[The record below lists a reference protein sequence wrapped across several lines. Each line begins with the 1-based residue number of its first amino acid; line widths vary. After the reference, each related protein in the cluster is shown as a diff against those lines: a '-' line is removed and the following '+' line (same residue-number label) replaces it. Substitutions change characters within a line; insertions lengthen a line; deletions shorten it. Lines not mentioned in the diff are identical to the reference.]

1 MSAAAPTEGPP
12 ADIPAESPPAGPA
25 RADRPRRDRRVRP
38 VTRPRFP
45 KFPPATPAAWTAG
58 ALRGWL
64 TPRVPTLAGPLA
76 DRAAGFGVLMYHR
89 FADPVPGLPAPTWN
103 VPPAKL
109 RRQLRGL
116 LRAGFTPVP
125 LADAVAARAAGDPVD
140 PRAFVVTIDDGYRNN
155 LTAGLPVFEELGVP
169 VTLFVATGYLDS
181 DEPYPFDDWP
191 AKGDARAPRDAWVPM
206 TTAECR
212 RFAASPVASL
222 GAHTHT
228 HQDFRGRP
236 REFAADVRECCRVL
250 RDRFGVERPAFAFPY
265 GTPERG
271 FSRGVLAEALKTTP
285 VRAAL
290 TTADER
296 VRPDADPLDW
306 GRFTATEFD
315 TAATLAAK
323 LDGRFEAVKRLTGR
337 LHAAPAPPAPAPPAR
352 GGGADCGGG
361 TGAARDADRAAV
373 PAGAPE

>member
-1 MSAAAPTEGPP
+1 MSAAAPSQEPP
-12 ADIPAESPPAGPA
+12 A
-25 RADRPRRDRRVRP
+25 RDRPTRGGGTGRPERRVRP
-38 VTRPRFP
+38 VRRPSFPRFP
-45 KFPPATPAAWTAG
+45 PAMAAAWTAG

-76 DRAAGFGVLMYHR
+76 DREAGTGVLMYHR

-116 LRAGFTPVP
+116 LKLGFKPARLEDVVDARLAGE
-125 LADAVAARAAGDPVD
+125 PVD
-140 PRAFVVTIDDGYRNN
+140 PRAFVVTMDDGYRNN
-155 LTAGLPVFEELGVP
+155 LTAGLPIFEALGVP

-181 DEPYPFDDWP
+181 PDPYPFDDWA
-191 AKGDARAPRDAWVPM
+191 AKGDARAPREAWVPM

-212 RFAASPVASL
+212 RFAASPLVSL

-236 REFAADVRECCRVL
+236 REFAADVRACCGVL
-250 RDRFGVERPAFAFPY
+250 RREFGVERPAFAFPY

-271 FSRGVLAEALKTTP
+271 FSRGVLAEALRTTP
-285 VRAAL
+285 VRAAV

-296 VRPDADPLDW
+296 VRADSDVFDL

-323 LDGRFEAVKRLTGR
+323 LDGRFEAVKRLTAR
-337 LHAAPAPPAPAPPAR
+337 LHGPATPPDAAPPEATSPGAAPPTA
-352 GGGADCGGG
+352 GV
-361 TGAARDADRAAV
+361 GAA
-373 PAGAPE
+373 E

>member
-1 MSAAAPTEGPP
+1 MGPHDPFLSDAPMSAAAPTEGPP
-12 ADIPAESPPAGPA
+12 AGD
-25 RADRPRRDRRVRP
+25 RADLLGDADIRERPARRDRRVRP
-38 VTRPRFP
+38 VERPRFP
-45 KFPPATPAAWTAG
+45 RFPPATPAAWTAG

-76 DRAAGFGVLMYHR
+76 DRGAGFGVLMYHR

-116 LRAGFTPVP
+116 LKLGFEPARLEDVIDARLAGE
-125 LADAVAARAAGDPVD
+125 PVD

-155 LTAGLPVFEELGVP
+155 LTAGLPVFEALGVP

-181 DEPYPFDDWP
+181 DEPYPFDDWDG
-191 AKGDARAPRDAWVPM
+191 KGDARAPRDAWAPM

-212 RFAASPVASL
+212 RFAASPLVSL

-250 RDRFGVERPAFAFPY
+250 RRDFGVERPAFAFPY

-285 VRAAL
+285 VRAAF

-296 VRPDADPLDW
+296 VREDSDVFDW

-323 LDGRFEAVKRLTGR
+323 LDGRFEAVKRLSAK
-337 LHAAPAPPAPAPPAR
+337 LHGTPPPPE
-352 GGGADCGGG
+352 CGG
-361 TGAARDADRAAV
+361 DATIDG
-373 PAGAPE
+373 GAPE